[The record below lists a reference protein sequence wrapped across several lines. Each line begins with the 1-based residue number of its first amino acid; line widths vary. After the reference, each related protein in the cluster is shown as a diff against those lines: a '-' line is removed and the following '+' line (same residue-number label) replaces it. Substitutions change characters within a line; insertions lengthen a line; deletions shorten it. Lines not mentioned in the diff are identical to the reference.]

1 MVRVIIKGGV
11 WRNTE
16 DEILKAAIMKYGK
29 NQWSRIASLLH
40 RKSAKQCKAR
50 WYEWLD
56 PGIKKTEWSRTEDE
70 KLLHLAKL
78 MPTQWR
84 TIAPIVGRTAAQ
96 CLERYEHL
104 LDEAQKKAEQIEE
117 TEDLN
122 DARKLRPGEIDPTPE
137 TKPARPDPIDMD
149 EDELEMLSE
158 ARARLANTQGKKA
171 KRKAREKQL
180 SEARR
185 LASLQ
190 KRRELRAAGI
200 QWGQHKFQRRH
211 PTHIDYNAETRGEI
225 EGTRRDDIENEE
237 RKKDREKLKKRRAE
251 GNPES
256 IFEQKAEKKRSK
268 LILPT
273 PQISDKEMEEIIKI
287 GKATDTVRE
296 FIDSNPT
303 STLLHDYQSSI
314 RESGARTMRTP
325 SVYADALQK
334 EAENLLVL
342 QNAPTPLKGGIN
354 TPLHDLNLRSALP
367 QNRTPGASEPPTPGT
382 PFRDQLSINTPQQQ
396 YESRR
401 ELKQALSS
409 LPTPRNEFVVVLP
422 EDENETSQEETTE
435 WIEDAS
441 EEAENLL
448 VLQNAPTPLKGGIN
462 TPLHDLNLRSALPQN
477 RTPGASEPPTPG
489 TPFRDQLSINTPQQQ
504 YESRREL
511 KQALSSL
518 PTPRNEFVVVL
529 PEDENETSQE
539 ETTEWIEDA
548 SEVDARNAQAREMAR
563 LQKLKKESQ
572 VVQRALP
579 KPTKINEQGFKSAAS
594 KTDFSRADDLIKAE
608 MLNILRHDVDGQ
620 HLEDL
625 SLEELQAAKK
635 IIENELRPEEQLTL
649 NANFWGII
657 EQCSSELILA
667 QNKFTRLG
675 VLPKKDQIDALS
687 AKFQLYRDWMNT
699 RAKKTAKMEKKL
711 KVKLAGYQSIG
722 QHIAKLIEETRAELE
737 ACKREKATFE
747 LLEKNEEKAVRKRLN
762 KLIEEVSLQEK
773 RESELQKRY
782 DALMQEKWNIGQALV
797 RMDATIIAQPVGYV

>member
-104 LDEAQKKAEQIEE
+104 LDEAQKKAEQMDES
-117 TEDLN
+117 EDLN

-200 QWGQHKFQRRH
+200 PWGQHKFQRRN
-211 PTHIDYNAETRGEI
+211 PLYLDYSAEIPFEKPVPPGFYDPSEDKFEKDTTFKKQTRAEI
-225 EGTRRDDIENEE
+225 EGVRRDDVENEE

-256 IFEQKAEKKRSK
+256 IFEQKVEKKRSK
-268 LILPT
+268 LILPS
-273 PQISDKEMEEIIKI
+273 PQISDKEMEEIVKI
-287 GKATDTVRE
+287 GQATDTIRE
-296 FIDSNPT
+296 FSDNNPT
-303 STLLHDYQSSI
+303 STLLHDYQMPIHENTS
-314 RESGARTMRTP
+314 RTTRTP
-325 SVYADALQK
+325 SLYADALQK
-334 EAENLLVL
+334 EAENLLTL
-342 QNAPTPLKGGIN
+342 QNAPTPLKGGVN
-354 TPLHDLNLRSALP
+354 TPLHDLNLQSALP
-367 QNRTPGASEPPTPGT
+367 QDRFVATPNTVLSNIAATPSSVLQGTPGQSEPDTPSST
-382 PFRDQLSINTPQQQ
+382 PFRDQLNINNPQLS
-396 YESRR
+396 YDSRT
-401 ELKQALSS
+401 ELKKALSS
-409 LPTPRNEFVVVLP
+409 LPVPRNEFVIMVP
-422 EDENETSQEETTE
+422 SEETETSQEEKTE
-435 WIEDAS
+435 W
-441 EEAENLL
+441 
-448 VLQNAPTPLKGGIN
+448 V
-462 TPLHDLNLRSALPQN
+462 
-477 RTPGASEPPTPG
+477 
-489 TPFRDQLSINTPQQQ
+489 
-504 YESRREL
+504 
-511 KQALSSL
+511 
-518 PTPRNEFVVVL
+518 
-529 PEDENETSQE
+529 
-539 ETTEWIEDA
+539 EDA
-548 SEVDARNAQAREMAR
+548 SEVDAQGAEMREFLR

-572 VVQRALP
+572 VVQRGLP
-579 KPTKINEQGFKSAAS
+579 KPSKINEQSFKSISS
-594 KTDFSRADDLIKAE
+594 KSDIGKADDTIKTE
-608 MLNILRHDVDGQ
+608 MFGILKHDVDEDPVDDIS
-620 HLEDL
+620 LEDL
-625 SLEELQAAKK
+625 EEAEKMIQ
-635 IIENELRPEEQLTL
+635 NELRPEEHASL
-649 NANFWGII
+649 NANLWAVI

-722 QHIAKLIEETRAELE
+722 QHLMKLIEEVRAELE

-747 LLEKNEEKAVRKRLN
+747 LLEKNEEKAIKKRLN
-762 KLIEEVSLQEK
+762 KLMEEVTQQEK
-773 RESELQKRY
+773 REKELQKHY
-782 DALMQEKWNIGQALV
+782 DELMQEKWNIGQALV
-797 RMDATIIAQPVGYV
+797 RMDATITAQPIAYQ

>member
-40 RKSAKQCKAR
+40 RKSAKQCK
-50 WYEWLD
+50 
-56 PGIKKTEWSRTEDE
+56 
-70 KLLHLAKL
+70 
-78 MPTQWR
+78 
-84 TIAPIVGRTAAQ
+84 
-96 CLERYEHL
+96 
-104 LDEAQKKAEQIEE
+104 AQKKAEQIEE

-211 PTHIDYNAETRGEI
+211 PTHIDYNAEQTRGEI

-296 FIDSNPT
+296 FIDNNPT

-334 EAENLLVL
+334 V
-342 QNAPTPLKGGIN
+342 T
-354 TPLHDLNLRSALP
+354 
-367 QNRTPGASEPPTPGT
+367 
-382 PFRDQLSINTPQQQ
+382 
-396 YESRR
+396 
-401 ELKQALSS
+401 
-409 LPTPRNEFVVVLP
+409 
-422 EDENETSQEETTE
+422 
-435 WIEDAS
+435 
-441 EEAENLL
+441 
-448 VLQNAPTPLKGGIN
+448 
-462 TPLHDLNLRSALPQN
+462 
-477 RTPGASEPPTPG
+477 
-489 TPFRDQLSINTPQQQ
+489 
-504 YESRREL
+504 
-511 KQALSSL
+511 
-518 PTPRNEFVVVL
+518 
-529 PEDENETSQE
+529 
-539 ETTEWIEDA
+539 
-548 SEVDARNAQAREMAR
+548 
-563 LQKLKKESQ
+563 
-572 VVQRALP
+572 
-579 KPTKINEQGFKSAAS
+579 
-594 KTDFSRADDLIKAE
+594 
-608 MLNILRHDVDGQ
+608 
-620 HLEDL
+620 
-625 SLEELQAAKK
+625 
-635 IIENELRPEEQLTL
+635 
-649 NANFWGII
+649 
-657 EQCSSELILA
+657 
-667 QNKFTRLG
+667 
-675 VLPKKDQIDALS
+675 
-687 AKFQLYRDWMNT
+687 
-699 RAKKTAKMEKKL
+699 
-711 KVKLAGYQSIG
+711 
-722 QHIAKLIEETRAELE
+722 
-737 ACKREKATFE
+737 
-747 LLEKNEEKAVRKRLN
+747 
-762 KLIEEVSLQEK
+762 
-773 RESELQKRY
+773 
-782 DALMQEKWNIGQALV
+782 
-797 RMDATIIAQPVGYV
+797 